1 MLFSFLVFGGYLY
14 LIFKGKEVLR
24 VSLILM
30 LSVFSLST
38 TLLVSYKYGQ
48 IGSYLKYGYNRE
60 CKEIVNMVDKDDVI
74 LINDIGWDRLPFV
87 LRSEDVQDPE
97 FRWELLEFIPKK
109 HLLIKNRD
117 LKTYNLKLINTDNP
131 LEVVD
136 SLHINKVV
144 IIEDL
149 IDNVLDE
156 KVLHSM
162 EDLELELLEQREL
175 INKKVY
181 IYKVK

>member
-1 MLFSFLVFGGYLY
+1 
-14 LIFKGKEVLR
+14 
-24 VSLILM
+24 
-30 LSVFSLST
+30 
-38 TLLVSYKYGQ
+38 
-48 IGSYLKYGYNRE
+48 
-60 CKEIVNMVDKDDVI
+60 MVDKDDVI